1 MVVSVPRCSIPWVM
15 SRARTDRLPKE
26 RRDQRC
32 AAIASRQFGLISR
45 AQALGEGLSADAIDH
60 RLGAGR
66 WERLLPGVFRIAG
79 APASWHQHLMAAIL
93 WAPRAAVSHQ
103 AAAALW
109 ELEGCPSD
117 RVELSTVSTRKS
129 RVPWITLHRVGT
141 LDRADVTSLGPIPVT
156 TPTRTLADLCGVLNP
171 DAVERA
177 LDDALRRNLTSMP
190 RLRWAAQRLGGRG
203 RPGAHVLRE
212 LIGQRGGDWTPPA
225 SVLESSER
233 RLLKQAGLPDPAPQW
248 EVRERGRLLARV
260 DLAYPETKV
269 AIEADGYRFHSGRLA
284 WHRDLARRNTLTSRG
299 WQVLHVTWEDLT
311 NRQDAVVSEVRAALD
326 RGPTS

>member
-1 MVVSVPRCSIPWVM
+1 MVVSVPRCFIPWVM
-15 SRARTDRLPKE
+15 SRARTDRLLQE

-79 APASWHQHLMAAIL
+79 APASWHQRLMAAIL
-93 WAPRAAVSHQ
+93 WAPRAAVSHR
-103 AAAALW
+103 AAAGLW

-190 RLRWAAQRLGGRG
+190 RLRWAAQRLSGRG

-212 LIGQRGGDWTPPA
+212 LIGQRRGDWTPPA
-225 SVLESSER
+225 SFLESSAAAS
-233 RLLKQAGLPDPAPQW
+233 QASRTSRSGSSMGGSREGPAPCKS
-248 EVRERGRLLARV
+248 RSRLPRN
-260 DLAYPETKV
+260 ES
-269 AIEADGYRFHSGRLA
+269 GHRSGRLPVSLGTA
-284 WHRDLARRNTLTSRG
+284 GLAPRPCAPQPRSRVG
-299 WQVLHVTWEDLT
+299 GGRCST
-311 NRQDAVVSEVRAALD
+311 
-326 RGPTS
+326 

>member
-1 MVVSVPRCSIPWVM
+1 MVVSVPRCSIPWVI
-15 SRARTDRLPKE
+15 SRARTDRSPKE
-26 RRDQRC
+26 QRDQRC

-79 APASWHQHLMAAIL
+79 APASWHQRLMAAIL

-190 RLRWAAQRLGGRG
+190 RLRWAAQRLSGRG
-203 RPGAHVLRE
+203 RPGAHVQRE
-212 LIGQRGGDWTPPA
+212 LIGQRGGDWTPQA
-225 SVLESSER
+225 SFLESSVR
-233 RLLKQAGLPDPAPQW
+233 RLLKQAGLPI
-248 EVRERGRLLARV
+248 RLLNGRFERGAGSLQESISPTPKRKWPSKRTATGFTR
-260 DLAYPETKV
+260 DGWPGTET
-269 AIEADGYRFHSGRLA
+269 
-284 WHRDLARRNTLTSRG
+284 W
-299 WQVLHVTWEDLT
+299 
-311 NRQDAVVSEVRAALD
+311 RAAT
-326 RGPTS
+326 RSRVGGVRCST